1 MRKFFVLVFLILF
14 SGCDDSIKTS
24 LDKQLAGVNKV
35 KIYFTNVVPTQE
47 SFKDT
52 LAEQKAII
60 TITNQD
66 TVNLLAQSIT
76 DETSEFY
83 KCGYTGTIEFFKDNI
98 SISNMQ
104 FNLMKECNHIV
115 FRVKDNIYSKKL
127 SDKGIEIL
135 NNYYKTTN

>member
-1 MRKFFVLVFLILF
+1 MKKVFILILAVMF
-14 SGCDDSIKTS
+14 FGCDDSIKTS

-35 KIYFTNVVPTQE
+35 KIYFTDIVP
-47 SFKDT
+47 KDT
-52 LAEQKAII
+52 AAEQKAII

-66 TVNLLAQSIT
+66 TVNMLMQSIT

-83 KCGYTGTIEFFKDNI
+83 KCGYTGTIEFFKDNL

-115 FRVKDNIYSKKL
+115 FRAKNNMYSKMI
-127 SDKGIEIL
+127 SGQGIEIL
-135 NNYYKTTN
+135 NNYYSNINK

>member
-135 NNYYKTTN
+135 NNYYKTTH